1 MATTQNEAQRC
12 RERAAT
18 CRRQAR
24 QARTSDL
31 RDSYLRLARAH
42 EILAEAVEQLDL
54 TDEWFATRL
63 AARGNASGQWLST
76 AG

>member
-18 CRRQAR
+18 CRRLAHQQA
-24 QARTSDL
+24 TPEL

-54 TDEWFATRL
+54 TDQWFAAKL
-63 AARGNASGQWLST
+63 AEASRGTGRPRAL

>member
-12 RERAAT
+12 RARAAT

-54 TDEWFATRL
+54 TDEWFAARL
-63 AARGNASGQWLST
+63 AYGSNAPTQLLST
-76 AG
+76 AR